1 MCPSEFGEVLDIP
14 QVVVVVA
21 TFLPTNG
28 SVVEHQGHSLGH
40 TLVVELH
47 PPFSEVFLLVTFEFD
62 SALPNN
68 RICGKEISYISYTV

>member
-1 MCPSEFGEVLDIP
+1 M
-14 QVVVVVA
+14 VVA

-28 SVVEHQGHSLGH
+28 SIIEHQGHGLGH

-47 PPFSEVFLLVTFEFD
+47 PPFSEVFLLITFEFD

-68 RICGKEISYISYTV
+68 RICGNEISLDLLHIIDRSRMALTTH